1 MTPIVPL
8 RFSPRPAVR
17 LAAVAAAL
25 PPAVRT
31 SAEVEARIA
40 GASPAFRPR
49 EGVLEAVSGVR
60 ERRVAAAE
68 VQCSDL
74 AVAAAR
80 EALERAGL
88 RPRDVGALVFASA
101 SQDLLEPATAHIV
114 QAKLGTRCQ
123 VLDVKNACNSFLNG
137 VQVGEALVA
146 TGQCEVALVVTGE
159 IPSRVTEWRVESA
172 CDFRRRF
179 AGFTMGDAGAA
190 AVLARATDGRG
201 IFHRR
206 FTAHSEHWG
215 LATIPCCGSMHAA
228 RTAPL
233 EVDGARLKDA
243 FLAHGPAFLAR
254 SLCEAGVSLD
264 DFARILV
271 HQATLPYLGEMCAAT
286 GVPIERV
293 EITADVLG
301 NMAAASLPVAYAQAH
316 ADGSITAGDRVLWIG
331 LASGIGIG
339 ILMTDV

>member
-1 MTPIVPL
+1 MAPL
-8 RFSPRPAVR
+8 RVSRLPTVR

-25 PPAVRT
+25 PPAVCT
-31 SAEVEARIA
+31 SADVEARIA
-40 GASPAFRPR
+40 AASPGFRPR
-49 EGVLEAVSGVR
+49 AGVLEAVSGVR
-60 ERRVAAAE
+60 ARREAAGD

-74 AVAAAR
+74 AVEAAR
-80 EALERAGL
+80 EALDRAGL
-88 RPRDVGALVFASA
+88 HPRDVGALVFASA

-146 TGQCEVALVVTGE
+146 TGQCEIALVVTGE
-159 IPSRVTEWRVESA
+159 IPSRLTEWEVASA

-190 AVLARATDGRG
+190 AVLARSRDGRG

-206 FTAHSEHWG
+206 FTAHSDHWP
-215 LATIPCCGSMHAA
+215 LATIPCCGSMHAG

-254 SLCEAGVSLD
+254 SLCEAGVGFD

-271 HQATLPYLGEMCAAT
+271 HQATLPYLDEMCAAT
-286 GVPIERV
+286 GVPRDRV
-293 EITADVLG
+293 EVTADTLG
-301 NMAAASLPVAYAQAH
+301 NMASASLPVAYARAE
-316 ADGSITAGDRVLWIG
+316 ADGTIAEGDRVLWIG